1 MSSARRNAF
10 AAASRCWRHDQYPV
24 IPFDRLLA
32 QARRLDRIRHPARLD
47 HPARNG
53 AHGAFELEKLKLSAL
68 AIALARLS
76 AGVVDEKRAACGPW
90 IIYRRLRP
98 CP

>member
-1 MSSARRNAF
+1 VAHVLRQARRVRCRQPV
-10 AAASRCWRHDQYPV
+10 SRRHDQYQV

-32 QARRLDRIRHPARLD
+32 QARRLDRIRHHAC
-47 HPARNG
+47 NG